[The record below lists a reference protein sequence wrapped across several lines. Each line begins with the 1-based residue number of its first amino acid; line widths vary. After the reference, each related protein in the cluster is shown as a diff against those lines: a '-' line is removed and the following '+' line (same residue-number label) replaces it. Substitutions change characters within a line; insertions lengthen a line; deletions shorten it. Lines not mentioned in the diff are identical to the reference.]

1 MTPDPIHRL
10 ERGERPRVALGERH
24 GARRD
29 GPRGD
34 ARTAADI
41 LPVREARGHG
51 RGPMCI
57 GVPPLGAHDLPP
69 RAFSRGIRRCV
80 IVGHRGRRS
89 IALAH
94 RERRRR
100 APPFV
105 PPTSNVQSR
114 SGQSALTGDR
124 SRPGDFIRL
133 GRDMEGASGGAGGG
147 DPSPQGG
154 VMTMGRKDLVEIKR
168 RLLQVRAANPS
179 RVTDDRVAPAHRSRC
194 FPGYFFP
201 SARAPRPDDA
211 LAADLSVA
219 SLDPNAARGSEPG
232 GVLEPRLRVPTQA
245 GVEG

>member
-1 MTPDPIHRL
+1 MRD
-10 ERGERPRVALGERH
+10 
-24 GARRD
+24 RRSS
-29 GPRGD
+29 
-34 ARTAADI
+34 
-41 LPVREARGHG
+41 REAEYRA
-51 RGPMCI
+51 RPSRA
-57 GVPPLGAHDLPP
+57 PSP
-69 RAFSRGIRRCV
+69 RATVCAAEAKCPVAVASV
-80 IVGHRGRRS
+80 
-89 IALAH
+89 
-94 RERRRR
+94 
-100 APPFV
+100 
-105 PPTSNVQSR
+105 
-114 SGQSALTGDR
+114 QSALTGDR
-124 SRPGDFIRL
+124 SRPDFIRL

-211 LAADLSVA
+211 LTADLSVA

>member
-1 MTPDPIHRL
+1 MRDRRSSREAEYRARSSRAPSPRATVCAAEAKCPVAVGPIST
-10 ERGERPRVALGERH
+10 
-24 GARRD
+24 D
-29 GPRGD
+29 GGSLSSG
-34 ARTAADI
+34 
-41 LPVREARGHG
+41 LPV
-51 RGPMCI
+51 
-57 GVPPLGAHDLPP
+57 
-69 RAFSRGIRRCV
+69 
-80 IVGHRGRRS
+80 
-89 IALAH
+89 
-94 RERRRR
+94 
-100 APPFV
+100 
-105 PPTSNVQSR
+105 
-114 SGQSALTGDR
+114 
-124 SRPGDFIRL
+124 IRL

-201 SARAPRPDDA
+201 SARAPRPGDA
-211 LAADLSVA
+211 AAADLSVA

>member
-1 MTPDPIHRL
+1 MRDRL
-10 ERGERPRVALGERH
+10 SS
-24 GARRD
+24 
-29 GPRGD
+29 
-34 ARTAADI
+34 
-41 LPVREARGHG
+41 REAEYRA
-51 RGPMCI
+51 RPSRA
-57 GVPPLGAHDLPP
+57 PSP
-69 RAFSRGIRRCV
+69 RATVCAAGAKCPVAVGPIR
-80 IVGHRGRRS
+80 
-89 IALAH
+89 
-94 RERRRR
+94 
-100 APPFV
+100 
-105 PPTSNVQSR
+105 
-114 SGQSALTGDR
+114 SALTGALV
-124 SRPGDFIRL
+124 PDFIRL

-201 SARAPRPDDA
+201 SARAPRPGDA
-211 LAADLSVA
+211 AAADLSVA

>member
-1 MTPDPIHRL
+1 MRDRRASR
-10 ERGERPRVALGERH
+10 EAEYRARPSRAPS
-24 GARRD
+24 
-29 GPRGD
+29 PR
-34 ARTAADI
+34 ATVCAADAKC
-41 LPVREARGHG
+41 PVAV
-51 RGPMCI
+51 GP
-57 GVPPLGAHDLPP
+57 
-69 RAFSRGIRRCV
+69 IR
-80 IVGHRGRRS
+80 
-89 IALAH
+89 
-94 RERRRR
+94 
-100 APPFV
+100 
-105 PPTSNVQSR
+105 
-114 SGQSALTGDR
+114 SALTGALV
-124 SRPGDFIRL
+124 PDFIRL

-211 LAADLSVA
+211 LTADLSVA

-232 GVLEPRLRVPTQA
+232 GVLEPRLRVPAQA